1 MKRLWYQYDL
11 SFPADGKWLTAYATR
26 YCGFRGKD
34 PVETLKLIPIKV
46 LHNFLHWILQEERDA
61 AYGELT
67 ADILEYILSGTE
79 ERDRLSPD

>member
-1 MKRLWYQYDL
+1 M
-11 SFPADGKWLTAYATR
+11 ADGV
-26 YCGFRGKD
+26 C
-34 PVETLKLIPIKV
+34 
-46 LHNFLHWILQEERDA
+46 HQILRLQRQRSRRDTEAHPDQSPAQLLALDIAREERDA